1 MARTRGTSLVEHS
14 DDGELLDK
22 EGKPINP
29 MAHGSTWSGVSQQPN
44 PDAEPVVEPPFPE
57 GPHPEPEPGLFRC
70 DVTTVQRDCDGWE
83 AIRLLDVLLG
93 GISAVIS
100 EDDFGKLRPDVRR
113 HFKRIA

>member
-57 GPHPEPEPGLFRC
+57 GPHPEPEAQMFKC
-70 DVTTVQRDCDGWE
+70 DITTIQRDCDGWE
-83 AIRLLDVLLG
+83 ALRVLDLMLG
-93 GISAVIS
+93 GIGTVIDEATFGRLSADI
-100 EDDFGKLRPDVRR
+100 KR
-113 HFKRIA
+113 HCRRIA